1 MAESDR
7 IHPCGVVAS
16 LVDRAVKFMIFKA
29 ISHSRTSDAVIDQI
43 ERLILEG
50 VLRSGDKLPAE
61 RELANKLDV
70 SRPVLRAALK
80 DLEDRNLI
88 RTRHGGGTFIANV
101 VGMVFSDEIFDLIR
115 RHPKAQSDYFEFRRD
130 MEGIIAEHAA
140 LRATDADKLI
150 LTRIMEVMR
159 EHHALGDIKK
169 ESEADFEFHQAIVE
183 ASHNMLMLH
192 TMRSC
197 YKLLSEGLFY
207 SRIRLYEW
215 PGVQDALLAQHEQI
229 YSAIMEGRPQN
240 AREAARYHMT
250 YVERTLNQT
259 NQAGTW
265 EEISR
270 MRLSQLTDRNSP
282 TSPRKQTG
290 TKKNGKAEQ
299 SNGHTA
305 PADLPIVTGAEDGP
319 IDGPSEQASALSKES
334 E

>member
-1 MAESDR
+1 
-7 IHPCGVVAS
+7 
-16 LVDRAVKFMIFKA
+16 MIFKS
-29 ISHSRTSDAVIDQI
+29 ISHSRTSDAVVDQI

-61 RELANKLDV
+61 RDLANQLDV

-80 DLEDRNLI
+80 DLEDRKLI
-88 RTRHGGGTFIANV
+88 RARHGGGTFVANV
-101 VGMVFSDEIFDLIR
+101 VGTVFSDEIFDLVR

-150 LTRIMEVMR
+150 LTRLMDVMR
-159 EHHALGDIKK
+159 DHHRAGDIHH
-169 ESEADFEFHQAIVE
+169 EAEADFEFHQAIVE

-207 SRIRLYEW
+207 SRIHLYEW
-215 PGVQDALLAQHEQI
+215 PGVQDALLAQHEALYQ
-229 YSAIMEGRPQN
+229 AIMDGRP
-240 AREAARYHMT
+240 ADAHDAARYHMD
-250 YVERTLNQT
+250 YVEQTLNRT

-270 MRLSQLTDRNSP
+270 MRLSQMTDRKGINSMVLP
-282 TSPRKQTG
+282 DLEVPHPEPRIEAKDENQKTEQDG
-290 TKKNGKAEQ
+290 TPSVEQ
-299 SNGHTA
+299 
-305 PADLPIVTGAEDGP
+305 P
-319 IDGPSEQASALSKES
+319 
-334 E
+334 

>member
-1 MAESDR
+1 
-7 IHPCGVVAS
+7 
-16 LVDRAVKFMIFKA
+16 MIFKA

-80 DLEDRNLI
+80 DLEDRKLI
-88 RTRHGGGTFIANV
+88 KTRHGGGTYVANV
-101 VGMVFSDEIFDLIR
+101 VGTVFSDEIFDLIR

-130 MEGIIAEHAA
+130 LEGIIAEHAA

-159 EHHALGDIKK
+159 EHHAQGDIRA

-207 SRIRLYEW
+207 SRIHLYEW
-215 PGVQDALLAQHEQI
+215 PGVQDALLEQHEAL
-229 YSAIMEGRPQN
+229 YKAIMEGKPAEAKKAAQN
-240 AREAARYHMT
+240 HMT
-250 YVERTLNQT
+250 YVEQTLNRT

-270 MRLSQLTDRNSP
+270 MRLSQLADRNTRP
-282 TSPRKQTG
+282 AA
-290 TKKNGKAEQ
+290 KKGKAPK
-299 SNGHTA
+299 TA
-305 PADLPIVTGAEDGP
+305 AKKPLEHEPGERAETPI
-319 IDGPSEQASALSKES
+319 QQ
-334 E
+334 